1 MLMVWFM
8 IGFTTLV
15 CTVQHAPPPQKKMVE
30 KDQTICHFLWLDL
43 IFNAK

>member
-1 MLMVWFM
+1 MVYDWFHH
-8 IGFTTLV
+8 ISLYST
-15 CTVQHAPPPQKKMVE
+15 ARPSPQKKMVE